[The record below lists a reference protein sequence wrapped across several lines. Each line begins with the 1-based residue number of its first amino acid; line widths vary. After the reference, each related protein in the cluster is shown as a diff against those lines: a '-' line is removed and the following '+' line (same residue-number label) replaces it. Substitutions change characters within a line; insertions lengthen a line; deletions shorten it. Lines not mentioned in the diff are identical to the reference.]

1 MILSVE
7 SRVQPTVTNSLYEVG
22 RSEITI
28 AYRWKL
34 ILMSVVCVSDCILK
48 MSQGLTG
55 LSAPVA
61 DGCMKN
67 VAKNM

>member
-1 MILSVE
+1 MLVLS
-7 SRVQPTVTNSLYEVG
+7 L
-22 RSEITI
+22 
-28 AYRWKL
+28 KL
-34 ILMSVVCVSDCILK
+34 MLLCVVCVSDCILK

-67 VAKNM
+67 VVKNV